1 MQTLN
6 KLKKTTFLGVN
17 IDEHLTWND
26 HIDMIEKKLMKSS
39 AIISKSRHY
48 INMNTHK
55 LLFMV
60 YPYLIYSNIIWG
72 NTYKTRIQRLIN
84 IQKR

>member
-39 AIISKSRHY
+39 AIISKSRH
-48 INMNTHK
+48 INMNTRK
-55 LLFMV
+55 LL
-60 YPYLIYSNIIWG
+60 YYGLSISYLQQHNMG
-72 NTYKTRIQRLIN
+72 
-84 IQKR
+84 